1 MKMLLLQNW
10 LIVKVE
16 NKVSKMKKDCC
27 SEQKLKRQ
35 RKTGNK
41 IIPIEKSAVFN
52 PKSLVNMPLLAILQS
67 AGYLFN

>member
-1 MKMLLLQNW
+1 

-35 RKTGNK
+35 RKTGNE

-52 PKSLVNMPLLAILQS
+52 SKSLVNMPLLAILQS

>member
-52 PKSLVNMPLLAILQS
+52 PKSRL
-67 AGYLFN
+67 